1 MQRCLAARIRQVEF
15 AARIDE
21 EDAGA
26 LHGDDGA
33 AAAAAA
39 LGERVIVIVTK
50 WVAAAAVAFAV
61 RVLAL
66 SSGAKV
72 QQGISFGTANLREMS
87 AMCILYC
94 TG

>member
-33 AAAAAA
+33 AADAVAAAA
-39 LGERVIVIVTK
+39 VLGERVIVIVTK
-50 WVAAAAVAFAV
+50 WVAAFAV

-72 QQGISFGTANLREMS
+72 QQGISFGTANLSGMS
-87 AMCILYC
+87 AYMA
-94 TG
+94 